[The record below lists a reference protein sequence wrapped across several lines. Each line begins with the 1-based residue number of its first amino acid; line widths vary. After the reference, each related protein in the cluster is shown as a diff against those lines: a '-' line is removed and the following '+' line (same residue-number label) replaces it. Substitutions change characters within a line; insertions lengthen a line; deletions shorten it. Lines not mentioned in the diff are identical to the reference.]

1 MSELSSFF
9 GIISEGQKQA
19 EAEKAERIRIEEDRR
34 KRLEPQINV
43 ELNDLSEF
51 FSVMSVNKK
60 MQNIGAILPD
70 KKLPK
75 ETKQE
80 VKKLEVLSSF
90 FEQMS
95 KFETSLDSAIKAS
108 EKEPEVVEKIVEVP
122 VEKIVEKI
130 IVKEVEVPKG
140 PSVPEQLAE
149 AMSKVHKG
157 QMLPEEKSELVKLKE
172 EFDQFRKLVNLQ
184 LSSLGG
190 GGSTRILDND
200 DVDISSLGNGK
211 FLKYNST
218 SKKLEFTD
226 EVGTYTFA

>member
-1 MSELSSFF
+1 MSELGSLF
-9 GIISEGQKQA
+9 GIISEGQQKA
-19 EAEKAERIRIEEDRR
+19 EAERAERIRIEEER
-34 KRLEPQINV
+34 KQKLEPQVNV

-51 FSVMSVNKK
+51 FSIMSTKK
-60 MQNIGAILPD
+60 KVEA
-70 KKLPK
+70 LPK

-80 VKKLEVLSSF
+80 VQQLEVLSSF

-95 KFETSLDSAIKAS
+95 NFENSLDTAIQAS
-108 EKEPEVVEKIVEVP
+108 DKQPEVIERIVEVP
-122 VEKIVEKI
+122 VEKEVIVEKI
-130 IVKEVEVPKG
+130 VEVEKG
-140 PSVPEQLAE
+140 PTEPERLAE
-149 AMSKVHKG
+149 AMSLVHKG

-172 EFDQFRKLVNLQ
+172 EFGQFRQLVQMQ

-218 SKKLEFTD
+218 TKKLEFTD
-226 EVGTYTFA
+226 EVGTYTFS

>member
-1 MSELSSFF
+1 MSELSSLF

-19 EAEKAERIRIEEDRR
+19 EAEKAERIRIEEDR
-34 KRLEPQINV
+34 KQRLEPQV
-43 ELNDLSEF
+43 DVGLNDLSEF
-51 FSVMSVNKK
+51 FSVMSTKK
-60 MQNIGAILPD
+60 KIDA
-70 KKLPK
+70 LPK

-80 VKKLEVLSSF
+80 VQQLEVLSSF

-95 KFETSLDSAIKAS
+95 NFENSLDTAIQAS
-108 EKEPEVVEKIVEVP
+108 DKQPEVIERIVEVP
-122 VEKIVEKI
+122 VEKIVEKEV
-130 IVKEVEVPKG
+130 IVEKIVEVPRG
-140 PSVPEQLAE
+140 PSEPERLAE
-149 AMSKVHKG
+149 AMSIVHKG

-172 EFDQFRKLVNLQ
+172 EFGQFRQLVQMQ

-218 SKKLEFTD
+218 TGKLEFTD
-226 EVGTYTFA
+226 EVGTYSFS

>member
-1 MSELSSFF
+1 MSELSSLF

-19 EAEKAERIRIEEDRR
+19 EVEKAERIRIEEDR
-34 KRLEPQINV
+34 KQRLEPQV
-43 ELNDLSEF
+43 DVGLNDLSEF
-51 FSVMSVNKK
+51 FSVMSTKK
-60 MQNIGAILPD
+60 KIDA
-70 KKLPK
+70 LPK

-80 VKKLEVLSSF
+80 VQQLEVLSSF

-95 KFETSLDSAIKAS
+95 NFENSLDTAIQAS
-108 EKEPEVVEKIVEVP
+108 DKQPEVVERIVEVP
-122 VEKIVEKI
+122 VEKIVEKEV
-130 IVKEVEVPKG
+130 IVEKIVEVPKG
-140 PSVPEQLAE
+140 PSEPERLAE
-149 AMSKVHKG
+149 AMSLVHKG

-172 EFDQFRKLVNLQ
+172 EFGQFRQLVQMQ

-218 SKKLEFTD
+218 TEKLEFTD
-226 EVGTYTFA
+226 EVGTYSFS

>member
-1 MSELSSFF
+1 MSELSSLF

-19 EAEKAERIRIEEDRR
+19 EVEKAERIRIEEDR
-34 KRLEPQINV
+34 KQRLEPQV
-43 ELNDLSEF
+43 DVGLNDLSEF
-51 FSVMSVNKK
+51 FSVMSTKK
-60 MQNIGAILPD
+60 KIDA
-70 KKLPK
+70 LPK

-80 VKKLEVLSSF
+80 VQQLEVLSSF

-95 KFETSLDSAIKAS
+95 NFENSLDTAIQAS
-108 EKEPEVVEKIVEVP
+108 DKQPEVIERIVEVPVERIVEKEVIVEKIVEV
-122 VEKIVEKI
+122 E
-130 IVKEVEVPKG
+130 KG
-140 PSVPEQLAE
+140 PSVPERLAE
-149 AMSKVHKG
+149 AMSLVHKG

-172 EFDQFRKLVNLQ
+172 EFGQFRQLVQMQ

-218 SKKLEFTD
+218 TGKLEFTD
-226 EVGTYTFA
+226 EVGTYSFS

>member
-1 MSELSSFF
+1 MSELESLF

-19 EAEKAERIRIEEDRR
+19 EAEKAERIRKEEDR
-34 KRLEPQINV
+34 KQRLEPQV
-43 ELNDLSEF
+43 DVGLNDLSEF
-51 FSVMSVNKK
+51 FSVMSTKK
-60 MQNIGAILPD
+60 KIDA
-70 KKLPK
+70 LPK

-80 VKKLEVLSSF
+80 VQQLEVLSSF

-95 KFETSLDSAIKAS
+95 NFETSLDSAIQAS

-122 VEKIVEKI
+122 VEKIVEKEV
-130 IVKEVEVPKG
+130 IVEKIVEVPRG
-140 PSVPEQLAE
+140 PSEPERLAE
-149 AMSKVHKG
+149 AMSIVHKG

-172 EFDQFRKLVNLQ
+172 EFGQFRKLVNLQ
-184 LSSLGG
+184 LASLGG

-218 SKKLEFTD
+218 TKKLEFTD
-226 EVGTYTFA
+226 EVGTYTFS

>member
-1 MSELSSFF
+1 MSELSSLF

-19 EAEKAERIRIEEDRR
+19 EAEKAERIRIEEDR
-34 KRLEPQINV
+34 KQRLEPQV
-43 ELNDLSEF
+43 DVGLNDLSEF
-51 FSVMSVNKK
+51 FSVMSTKK
-60 MQNIGAILPD
+60 KIDA
-70 KKLPK
+70 LPK

-80 VKKLEVLSSF
+80 VQQLEVLSSF

-95 KFETSLDSAIKAS
+95 NFENSLDTAIQAS
-108 EKEPEVVEKIVEVP
+108 DKQPEVVERIVEVP
-122 VEKIVEKI
+122 VEKIVEKEV
-130 IVKEVEVPKG
+130 IVEKIVEVPKG
-140 PSVPEQLAE
+140 PSEPERLAE
-149 AMSKVHKG
+149 AMSLVHKG

-172 EFDQFRKLVNLQ
+172 EFGQFRQLVQMQ

-218 SKKLEFTD
+218 TGKLEFTD
-226 EVGTYTFA
+226 EVGTYSFS

>member
-1 MSELSSFF
+1 MSYNNELSSLF

-19 EAEKAERIRIEEDRR
+19 AQEKVEKERIEEERR
-34 KRLEPQINV
+34 QRLEPQVEV

-51 FSVMSVNKK
+51 FSVMSTKK
-60 MQNIGAILPD
+60 KID
-70 KKLPK
+70 SLPK

-80 VKKLEVLSSF
+80 VQQLEVLSSF

-95 KFETSLDSAIKAS
+95 KFETSLDSAIEAS

-122 VEKIVEKI
+122 VEKIVEKVV
-130 IVKEVEVPKG
+130 VKEVEVPRG
-140 PSVPEQLAE
+140 PSEPEKLAE
-149 AMSKVHKG
+149 AMSLVHKG
-157 QMLPEEKSELVKLKE
+157 QMLPEEKNELVKLKE
-172 EFDQFRKLVNLQ
+172 EFEQFRKLVSMQ

-190 GGSTRILDND
+190 GGSTHILDMD

-218 SKKLEFTD
+218 TGKLEFSDT
-226 EVGTYTFA
+226 VGTYTFS

>member
-1 MSELSSFF
+1 MSELSSLF

-19 EAEKAERIRIEEDRR
+19 ENEKAERIRIEEDR
-34 KRLEPQINV
+34 KQRLEPQVNV
-43 ELNDLSEF
+43 ELDDLSEF
-51 FSVMSVNKK
+51 FGVMSVNKK
-60 MQNIGAILPD
+60 IQ
-70 KKLPK
+70 KLPE
-75 ETKQE
+75 ETKEE
-80 VKKLEVLSSF
+80 VEKLEVLSSF

-95 KFETSLDSAIKAS
+95 RFETSLDSAIKTS
-108 EKEPEVVEKIVEVP
+108 VKEPEVIEKIVEVP

-130 IVKEVEVPKG
+130 VVKEVEVPKG
-140 PSVPEQLAE
+140 PSVQEKLAE

-157 QMLPEEKSELVKLKE
+157 QMLQEEKSELVKLKE
-172 EFDQFRKLVNLQ
+172 EFSHFRKLVQMQ

-226 EVGTYTFA
+226 EVGTYTFD